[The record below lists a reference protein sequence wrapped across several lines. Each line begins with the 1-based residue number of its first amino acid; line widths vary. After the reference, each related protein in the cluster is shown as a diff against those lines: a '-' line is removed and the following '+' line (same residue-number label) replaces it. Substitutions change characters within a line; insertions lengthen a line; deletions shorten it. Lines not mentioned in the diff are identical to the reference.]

1 MTDNRRPTFSFG
13 IILGVL
19 VLLAGAVFIL
29 TGGDL
34 GGTKKVQS
42 DADLPRV
49 TSPKP
54 PTTGNTGSR

>member
-1 MTDNRRPTFSFG
+1 MADNRRPNSSFS
-13 IILGVL
+13 IILAML

-42 DADLPRV
+42 DADLPKV

-54 PTTGNTGSR
+54 PATGNTGSR